1 MQSSFRPSP
10 TTVFSTSHRSIAAS
24 LDGKTV
30 RVVLVAAE
38 PKDTDGNE
46 TIFSRLRRVKTQGP
60 TDLSTNH
67 DAYVVG
73 ERDA

>member
-1 MQSSFRPSP
+1 M
-10 TTVFSTSHRSIAAS
+10 
-24 LDGKTV
+24 DGKTV
-30 RVVLVAAE
+30 RVVLVTAE